1 MQKQRRVCTGTA
13 RPGPDKESSSVHWRM
28 GNHVRIIIFI
38 VTLSLVILWSCW
50 EKLPEDLF
58 PSRSYIGCQPETV
71 KVLMESYTVNL
82 SSFTP
87 GFNAKPTLIS
97 PEELQ
102 YIEEELKW
110 PAPPINVTAAN
121 QATSAHT
128 SSYALLNP
136 RELYSVGDVI
146 TVMITARDGLK
157 NPKTYGGD
165 FFQAK
170 LFNAELK
177 ASVFGQ
183 VFDHNNGTYTANFML
198 LWEGLAK
205 VSIRMIHSSEAV
217 QVLLRHREL
226 EPDKVY
232 FLGVFRN
239 GSQAEEVVCNAQRS
253 VRLMLGSPCCCEY
266 RHPITDE
273 TWVCRKPQNLPC
285 SAWVSHKMGGYQAI
299 LSSLESSLLHGSVT
313 KVILTGGDVQVSVSH
328 HEPVLGEGV
337 KCVPGLGT
345 PSPAGFYLQNKWT
358 SLLCH
363 AQSFRSANQIAACLK
378 DKQMLM
384 MGDSTLRQ
392 WYEYLL
398 SQVPTLK
405 QLNLHT
411 SDKSGPFEAVDVGNN
426 IRMVWRAHGLPLRTS
441 VTPYADLHYISSEVD
456 TLAGGQHSVVVFTIW
471 AHFTTFPLIMYLRRL
486 ASIRQ
491 AILSLLQRAPESLVV
506 IKTANTGYSDVYG
519 SDWLSWQLDSALRI
533 MFKNLPV
540 VFIDVWQM
548 TSCYRSPD
556 NIHPPRDVIENEVD
570 MFLSFVCPK

>member
-1 MQKQRRVCTGTA
+1 MPQ
-13 RPGPDKESSSVHWRM
+13 VHWRM

-328 HEPVLGEGV
+328 HEPVL
-337 KCVPGLGT
+337 
-345 PSPAGFYLQNKWT
+345 A
-358 SLLCH
+358 
-363 AQSFRSANQIAACLK
+363 
-378 DKQMLM
+378 
-384 MGDSTLRQ
+384 
-392 WYEYLL
+392 
-398 SQVPTLK
+398 LK